1 MTTKQ
6 HGEPSSASC
15 ANDYSRHFRV
25 AYKYEGKVLVNAGS
39 GNNTEQALGDFDEL
53 FTGRLSGGVCYV
65 YFIYH
70 IHTEDA
76 RVYAYLRFET
86 GDEMS
91 RRAKFALVTWI
102 GSSVTALKKAAVS
115 TDKAFVKEIF
125 VVSRHFICKVSIFTL
140 ITFVCIFVRKY
151 SNYLITCAI
160 YCVGSVIVTN
170 YCHIW
175 WEVILLPHNSEP
187 TAAKKPRC

>member
-1 MTTKQ
+1 MVRVVLLVRITI
-6 HGEPSSASC
+6 H
-15 ANDYSRHFRV
+15 DIFRV

-39 GNNTEQALGDFDEL
+39 GNSTEQALGDFDEL
-53 FTGRLSGGVCYV
+53 FTGRLSGGEY
-65 YFIYH
+65 YFYFMYH

-102 GSSVTALKKAAVS
+102 GPSVTALKKAAVS

-125 VVSRHFICKVSIFTL
+125 VVS
-140 ITFVCIFVRKY
+140 
-151 SNYLITCAI
+151 
-160 YCVGSVIVTN
+160 
-170 YCHIW
+170 
-175 WEVILLPHNSEP
+175 
-187 TAAKKPRC
+187 